1 MILVTLNWL
10 TLFVILVDSENN
22 GKGMWHECEPAF
34 FFGGGGGGGRGD
46 VGRRCVR
53 AQKAAAKETN
63 LLLNIGLLWDLKS
76 P

>member
-1 MILVTLNWL
+1 M
-10 TLFVILVDSENN
+10 E
-22 GKGMWHECEPAF
+22 KECGMNVSRPF
-34 FFGGGGGGGRGD
+34 FLGGGGGGGRGD